1 MYFGIRASLAHA
13 FGSEDLTG
21 KVVLV
26 QGAGNVGASLALLL
40 REAGA
45 KVLAAD
51 VDEARAAAVGDEVIE
66 ADGVYDTDCD
76 IYAPCALGA
85 TLSDET
91 ISRLRCRIVAGSANN
106 QLARPDAAQRLLEA
120 GILYAPDYVINA
132 GGALGLFGL
141 EQLGWSD
148 RELEVALSGIGETLR
163 AIYARAEEEGLTTA
177 EAADQLAA
185 ARLSSPE

>member
-1 MYFGIRASLAHA
+1 
-13 FGSEDLTG
+13 
-21 KVVLV
+21 
-26 QGAGNVGASLALLL
+26 
-40 REAGA
+40 
-45 KVLAAD
+45 
-51 VDEARAAAVGDEVIE
+51 
-66 ADGVYDTDCD
+66 
-76 IYAPCALGA
+76 
-85 TLSDET
+85 
-91 ISRLRCRIVAGSANN
+91 
-106 QLARPDAAQRLLEA
+106 
-120 GILYAPDYVINA
+120 VINA